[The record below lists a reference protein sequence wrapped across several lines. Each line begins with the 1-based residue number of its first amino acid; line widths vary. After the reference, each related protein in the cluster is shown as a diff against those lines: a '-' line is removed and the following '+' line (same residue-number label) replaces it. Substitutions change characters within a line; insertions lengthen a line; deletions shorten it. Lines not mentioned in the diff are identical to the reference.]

1 MTDAS
6 YHALEILTYA
16 VDALAA
22 TDNVRA
28 RLFEAS
34 MDLLRV
40 RADQLPDEQM
50 RRDFE
55 RIRTKLTPRYSD
67 RQRGDGGRDAA
78 QYQRRGRGD
87 HRPPHPRPAPRALRS
102 ADALSPRG
110 RARHLLDE
118 LENSGC

>member
-55 RIRTKLTPRYSD
+55 RIRTKLTSATPTGNEGTVVATLRNINDEDTETIVRRIRGLHRELYD
-67 RQRGDGGRDAA
+67 RLMR
-78 QYQRRGRGD
+78 
-87 HRPPHPRPAPRALRS
+87 
-102 ADALSPRG
+102 
-110 RARHLLDE
+110 
-118 LENSGC
+118 

>member
-40 RADQLPDEQM
+40 RADQPP
-50 RRDFE
+50 RRARSDFE
-55 RIRTKLTPRYSD
+55 RIRTKLTSATPTDNEGTVVATLRNINDEDAETIVPRIRGLHRELYD
-67 RQRGDGGRDAA
+67 RLMR
-78 QYQRRGRGD
+78 
-87 HRPPHPRPAPRALRS
+87 
-102 ADALSPRG
+102 
-110 RARHLLDE
+110 
-118 LENSGC
+118 

>member
-1 MTDAS
+1 VTDAS

-40 RADQLPDEQM
+40 RADQLPDEQT
-50 RRDFE
+50 RE
-55 RIRTKLTPRYSD
+55 V
-67 RQRGDGGRDAA
+67 
-78 QYQRRGRGD
+78 
-87 HRPPHPRPAPRALRS
+87 PPEFGWLAM
-102 ADALSPRG
+102 
-110 RARHLLDE
+110 
-118 LENSGC
+118 